1 MGLLFPAA
9 RTRISFRHFVVSSLL
24 AIPVLVAAVSAQ
36 QKGPTGNESSEMKRT
51 PPPGAVEVRF
61 TSGNSVQLLL
71 LEESVP
77 LNTPYGRLVV
87 PINQVHRIELATRIA
102 GDVATRIRGAIKD
115 LGNAKFRLREG
126 ASIELLSL
134 REKGYPALQEAVK
147 LKDPEVTRRAEQVL
161 EKIRETVPEEQLEFR
176 KSDLIYTE
184 ESKFAGMIEA
194 AILRARTA
202 QGTDIELRLED
213 IRSIHFLA
221 YEAELE
227 ASRVAPD
234 PGDLVHLAN
243 EVGKKFAFR
252 VTGTLN
258 GRVWGTDVYT
268 TDSALA
274 AVAVHAGLLRP
285 GQAGVIR
292 VMIVAPHPA
301 FRGTARNGVTSSG
314 YGHYQAFQV
323 LR

>member
-1 MGLLFPAA
+1 MGRSIPVGRA
-9 RTRISFRHFVVSSLL
+9 RIGYRFLVVSSLL
-24 AIPVLVAAVSAQ
+24 FLPVLVAVVSAQ
-36 QKGPTGNESSEMKRT
+36 EKSPPAEGSESRK
-51 PPPGAVEVRF
+51 PPLPEAVEVRF
-61 TSGNSVQLLL
+61 TDGNSVQVILQ
-71 LEESVP
+71 EESVG
-77 LNTPYGRLVV
+77 LNTAYGRLVI
-87 PINQVHRIELATRIA
+87 PIRQIHRIELATRIA
-102 GDVATRIRGAIKD
+102 GDVATRIRGAIKN
-115 LGNAKFRLREG
+115 LGNPQFRLREG
-126 ASIELLSL
+126 ASVELLGL

-176 KSDLIYTE
+176 KSDLVYTE
-184 ESKFAGMIEA
+184 DSKFAGQVETA
-194 AILRARTA
+194 TLRARTA
-202 QGTDIELRLED
+202 QGAEMLLRLAD

-227 ASRVAPD
+227 AANVVAD
-234 PGDLVHLAN
+234 PGDLVHLSN

-252 VTGTLN
+252 VTGALN

-268 TDSALA
+268 TDSTLA
-274 AVAVHAGLLRP
+274 AVAVHAGILKP
-285 GQAGVIR
+285 GQNGVVR

-301 FRGTARNGVTSSG
+301 FRGTTRNGVTSFG